1 MVVFWR
7 LAWFCCRHVTPEA
20 FDGGGIALVKNGD
33 TITIDA
39 VKNTINL
46 KISDEEFASRKANW
60 VQPESKLKK
69 GVLLKY
75 IRSVS
80 SASTGCVTINRRN
93 YNLKIKNTKMDSI

>member
-7 LAWFCCRHVTPEA
+7 LAWFCCRACYTRS

-60 VQPESKLKK
+60 VQPESKIKK
-69 GVLLKY
+69 
-75 IRSVS
+75 RSIIKIYQVS
-80 SASTGCVTINRRN
+80 FKCIWMCNR
-93 YNLKIKNTKMDSI
+93 

>member
-7 LAWFCCRHVTPEA
+7 LAWFCCRACYTRS

-46 KISDEEFASRKANW
+46 KISEEFASRKANW
-60 VQPESKLKK
+60 VQPESKKLK
-69 GVLLKY
+69 GVLLN
-75 IRSVS
+75 ISGQFHHQLDV
-80 SASTGCVTINRRN
+80 
-93 YNLKIKNTKMDSI
+93 

>member
-7 LAWFCCRHVTPEA
+7 LAWFCCRACYTRS
-20 FDGGGIALVKNGD
+20 FDGIALVKNGD

-60 VQPESKLKK
+60 VQPESKLKL
-69 GVLLKY
+69 LLKY

-80 SASTGCVTINRRN
+80 SASTGCVTD
-93 YNLKIKNTKMDSI
+93 K

>member
-7 LAWFCCRHVTPEA
+7 LAWFCCRACYTRS
-20 FDGGGIALVKNGD
+20 FDGIALVKNGD

-39 VKNTINL
+39 VKHDL

-60 VQPESKLKK
+60 ATRIKKLKK
-69 GVLLKY
+69 YYLKY

-80 SASTGCVTINRRN
+80 SASTGCVTD
-93 YNLKIKNTKMDSI
+93 K